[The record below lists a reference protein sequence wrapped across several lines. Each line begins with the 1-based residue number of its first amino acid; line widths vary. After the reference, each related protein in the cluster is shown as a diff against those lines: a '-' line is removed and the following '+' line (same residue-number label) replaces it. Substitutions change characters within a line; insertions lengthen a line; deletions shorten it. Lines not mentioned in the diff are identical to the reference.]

1 MDSLDINGIHTA
13 AGTFE
18 FPSSGVTLAWTGI
31 GQNKDMIN
39 PCAMMVYMGAIA
51 NDGTA
56 VLPTLIK
63 PTTFLE
69 KQKAKIPKFGKKTK
83 SMIDSSTAQSL
94 TEMMANNVENK
105 YGSDMFPGLNV
116 CAKSGTAEVG
126 GNKRPNAWFTG
137 FLDDPEH
144 PYAFIV
150 LVENGGHGAKVAG
163 SVANKVLQSAV
174 NR

>member
-56 VLPTLIK
+56 VLPTLIQPNYLSSK
-63 PTTFLE
+63 
-69 KQKAKIPKFGKKTK
+69 KQKAKIPKFGKK
-83 SMIDSSTAQSL
+83 
-94 TEMMANNVENK
+94 
-105 YGSDMFPGLNV
+105 
-116 CAKSGTAEVG
+116 
-126 GNKRPNAWFTG
+126 
-137 FLDDPEH
+137 
-144 PYAFIV
+144 
-150 LVENGGHGAKVAG
+150 
-163 SVANKVLQSAV
+163 NKVHDRLFNSTV
-174 NR
+174 TD